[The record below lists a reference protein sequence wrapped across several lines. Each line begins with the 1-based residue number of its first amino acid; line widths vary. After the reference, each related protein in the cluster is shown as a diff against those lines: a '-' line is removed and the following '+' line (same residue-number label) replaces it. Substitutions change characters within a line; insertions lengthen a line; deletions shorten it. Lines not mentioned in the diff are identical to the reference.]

1 MPSGLAA
8 VPARLG
14 DLVAGSRRRAIV
26 TVLFGLII
34 AVVAGMYAKGIRVNT
49 NLEALLAD
57 NARSVMALDELRRRQ
72 GPTDLLNIAVQSD
85 DPEANRRLV
94 EDILERVEEWPEV
107 RDAFIDLDYTP
118 LRDHAL
124 YYLEPDE
131 LEDLRDR
138 LIKERRR
145 HVAGAMSG
153 LGSDVDVDQVLVGE
167 DWDADLGDDEDDPFE
182 DGDEDSDAAG
192 DGAGTG
198 EPGAGTAGEGE
209 PDGEQ
214 DEAPQTL
221 SELLQ
226 EQRDRI
232 VESGRVRESDLDL
245 IWPQENEEG
254 EIIWEEQ
261 VRKPVASPDQT
272 VMLVRARLQEP
283 PTNLDFATSI
293 TTKVEGL
300 FEELDVETYAPGML
314 AKVGG
319 AYASSNEA
327 KSIIVDLRKATW
339 LSAGL
344 VIAVLLAGF
353 RSVRALVVVLAPLA
367 TSVVVT
373 VALARFLLGELN
385 VLTAF
390 LFAVLLGIGVDF
402 SVHLY
407 AQRER
412 QGAVADWAEVFNHH
426 LRPLAASMLTTMGSF
441 LVLRIADF
449 RGFQEF
455 GVIAAVGVFVAFLA
469 AVLMVPALDVLLH
482 SRGVGAKA
490 TAPDPSPERT
500 RLKLPAL
507 RIAILATV
515 GIVGV
520 LGAPRVEF
528 ERDMRNLRSP
538 KSSGEKGIGYQRAL
552 KDTQETG
559 TPVVLLA
566 DSTKQLDDAVE
577 ALQGGQE
584 AEVLPGT
591 ERSWIRSVYSL
602 ATRMPRDQLSKVAI
616 LLEIVDA
623 AEQLRTGKEDAKYRT
638 HIDAIV
644 RLGNAKPLGEDE
656 LPLWARQLFQEKDGT
671 LGQVGLLYTQVQ
683 GYDLEQVVYATER
696 FAEMMEPFEVR
707 GASSRFI
714 LGDLTIAV
722 QDDTRRLPP
731 YALVVIAL
739 LIALDLRRF
748 GPSLLVFGVLCY
760 GLLLTFGVMG
770 LWPIRINF
778 YNLVVMPAVVGL
790 GIDASIHL
798 WHARRSGSVVATTK
812 AALVSALTTAGGFSG
827 LIISQHGG
835 LKSIGLLGVTATLC
849 CVVVAVI
856 ALGWPREGIRG
867 G

>member
-1 MPSGLAA
+1 MPPRLAA
-8 VPARLG
+8 PARLG

-26 TVLFGLII
+26 TVALGLLI
-34 AVVAGMYAKGIRVNT
+34 AVVAGWYAKGIRVNT

-57 NARSVMALDELRRRQ
+57 NARSVMALEELRERQ

-85 DPEANRRLV
+85 DPVANRRLV
-94 EDILERVEEWPEV
+94 EDILARIQEWPEV

-124 YYLEPDE
+124 YYLEHDE

-138 LIKERRR
+138 LVKERRR

-167 DWDADLGDDEDDPFE
+167 DWDAGLDEDDEDDPFE
-182 DGDEDSDAAG
+182 DGETPEEETPSESAEEDE
-192 DGAGTG
+192 
-198 EPGAGTAGEGE
+198 
-209 PDGEQ
+209 
-214 DEAPQTL
+214 PQSL
-221 SELLQ
+221 DELLD
-226 EQRDRI
+226 EQRARI

-254 EIIWEEQ
+254 EIVWEDQ
-261 VRKPVASPDQT
+261 VRKPVASPDET

-283 PTNLDFATSI
+283 PTNLEFATKI
-293 TTKVEGL
+293 TSKVDAL
-300 FEELDVETYAPGML
+300 FEELDAESYAPGML

-353 RSVRALVVVLAPLA
+353 RSARALIVVLAPLA
-367 TSVVVT
+367 SSVVVT
-373 VALARFLLGELN
+373 VALARLLLGELN

-412 QGAVADWAEVFNHH
+412 QGPVADWGEVFDQH
-426 LRPLAASMLTTMGSF
+426 LRPLFASMLTTMGAF

-449 RGFQEF
+449 KGFQEF
-455 GVIAAVGVFVAFLA
+455 GVIAAVGVLVAFIA
-469 AVLMVPALDVLLH
+469 AVMMVPALDVLLH
-482 SRGVGAKA
+482 SSRVGGKA
-490 TAPDPSPERT
+490 AQEEPASERA

-507 RIAILATV
+507 RIALLATV
-515 GIVGV
+515 GLVGV
-520 LGAPRVEF
+520 LGAPKVEF
-528 ERDMRNLRSP
+528 EKDMRNLRAP

-566 DSTKQLDDAVE
+566 DSSAQLDAAVQT
-577 ALQGGQE
+577 LQDRRE
-584 AEVLPGT
+584 EEILPGT
-591 ERSWIRSVYSL
+591 ERSWVRSVYSL
-602 ATRMPRDQLSKVAI
+602 ATRMPQDQASKVPV
-616 LLEIVDA
+616 LEEIVDA
-623 AEQLRTGKEDAKYRT
+623 AEQLRTGKKDEKYRT

-644 RLGNAKPLGEDE
+644 RLASAKPLGEDE
-656 LPLWARQLFQEKDGT
+656 LPLWATQLFQEKDGT
-671 LGQVGLLYTQVQ
+671 LGQIGLVYTQVQ

-696 FAEMMEPFEVR
+696 FAALMEPHEVR

-731 YALVVIAL
+731 YALLVIAL

-748 GPSLLVFGVLCY
+748 GPSVLVFGVLCY

-798 WHARRSGSVVATTK
+798 WHSRRSSAVVATTK
-812 AALVSALTTAGGFSG
+812 AALVSALTTAGGFTG

-856 ALGWPREGIRG
+856 ALGWPREGR
-867 G
+867 

>member
-1 MPSGLAA
+1 M
-8 VPARLG
+8 PARLG
-14 DLVAGSRRRAIV
+14 DLVAGSRRRAVITVVLGLLIAIV
-26 TVLFGLII
+26 SGL
-34 AVVAGMYAKGIRVNT
+34 YAKGIRVNT

-57 NARSVMALDELRRRQ
+57 NARSVMALDELRQRQ
-72 GPTDLLNIAVQSD
+72 GPTDLLNIAVKSD
-85 DPEANRRLV
+85 DPEANRKLV
-94 EDILERVEEWPEV
+94 EDVLARIQEWPEV

-124 YYLEPDE
+124 YYLDQDE
-131 LEDLRDR
+131 LEQLRDR
-138 LIKERRR
+138 LIKERQR
-145 HVAGAMSG
+145 HVAGAMSP
-153 LGSDVDVDQVLVGE
+153 LGSELNMDDVVGDENWDDE
-167 DWDADLGDDEDDPFE
+167 DWDEDPNE
-182 DGDEDSDAAG
+182 EE
-192 DGAGTG
+192 
-198 EPGAGTAGEGE
+198 EPEL
-209 PDGEQ
+209 
-214 DEAPQTL
+214 EAPPPADAPAKEDRSL
-221 SELLQ
+221 ENLL
-226 EQRDRI
+226 EDQRERI
-232 VESGRVRESDLDL
+232 VQSGRVRESDLDL
-245 IWPQENEEG
+245 IWPQENDDG
-254 EIIWEEQ
+254 EIIWEED

-283 PTNLDFATSI
+283 PTNLQFATSV
-293 TTKVEGL
+293 TTKVDAL
-300 FEELDVETYAPGML
+300 LEELDPETYAPGML

-353 RSVRALVVVLAPLA
+353 RSARALITVLAPLA

-373 VALARFLLGELN
+373 VAIARLMLGELN

-412 QGAVADWAEVFNHH
+412 QGPVADWGKLFGDH

-455 GVIAAVGVFVAFLA
+455 GVIAAVGVVVAFVA
-469 AVLMVPALDVLLH
+469 AVLMVPALDVLLR
-482 SRGVGAKA
+482 SPGAGRA
-490 TAPDPSPERT
+490 EAPADPAPEKT
-500 RLKLPAL
+500 RLRLPAL
-507 RIAILATV
+507 RIALLAMV
-515 GIVGV
+515 GLVGV
-520 LGAPRVEF
+520 LGAPKVEF
-528 ERDMRNLRSP
+528 EKDMRNLRSP

-566 DSTKQLDDAVE
+566 DSTAQLDAAVAALE
-577 ALQGGQE
+577 AGKE
-584 AEVLPGT
+584 NEVLPGA

-602 ATRMPRDQLSKVAI
+602 ATRMPRDQASKVGVLA
-616 LLEIVDA
+616 EIEEAAKRLQTGDA
-623 AEQLRTGKEDAKYRT
+623 DAKYRS
-638 HIDAIV
+638 HLDAIV
-644 RLGNAKPLGEDE
+644 RLASAKPLGEDE

-671 LGQVGLLYTQVQ
+671 LGEVGLLYTQVQ
-683 GYDLEQVVYATER
+683 GYNLDQVVYATER
-696 FAEMMEPFEVR
+696 FGEMMEPFEVR

-731 YALVVIAL
+731 YALLVIAL
-739 LIALDLRRF
+739 LIAVDLRRF
-748 GPSLLVFGVLCY
+748 GPSVLVFGVLCY
-760 GLLLTFGVMG
+760 GLLLTFGIMG

-798 WHARRSGSVVATTK
+798 WHARRSGSVAATTK
-812 AALVSALTTAGGFSG
+812 AALVSALTTAGAFAG
-827 LIISQHGG
+827 LVSSQHGG
-835 LKSIGLLGVTATLC
+835 LKSIGLLGMTATLC
-849 CVVVAVI
+849 CVVVAVV
-856 ALGWPREGIRG
+856 ALGWPRERTGSGETKSR
-867 G
+867 